1 MFSMGPGELLL
12 IALVVLVLVGPE
24 KLPEFARTI
33 ARTIRDL
40 KKYGQDV
47 RNEFEKD
54 LLTDDIKQDWK
65 DITTD
70 RPTDYS
76 YTRPSDTYEEESQP
90 YEGEEPPEGHADE
103 STSDTEGDEVAESD
117 KEKSDSVGEPSEDDR
132 PTD

>member
-40 KKYGQDV
+40 KKYGQEV

-54 LLTDDIKQDWK
+54 LLTDDIKRDWK
-65 DITTD
+65 DITSD

-76 YTRPSDTYEEESQP
+76 YTRPSSTYEEEVQP
-90 YEGEEPPEGHADE
+90 YESEEPPEEHADE
-103 STSDTEGDEVAESD
+103 STGDTEGGEVAED
-117 KEKSDSVGEPSEDDR
+117 EKEQSESIEEPLDEDR

>member
-47 RNEFEKD
+47 RKEFEKD
-54 LLTDDIKQDWK
+54 LLTDDIKRDFK
-65 DITTD
+65 DITND
-70 RPTDYS
+70 LSSDYS
-76 YTRPSDTYEEESQP
+76 YTRPPTTYEEDVDL
-90 YEGEEPPEGHADE
+90 YEGERQPKDD
-103 STSDTEGDEVAESD
+103 SDQSDAEGDETGEHE
-117 KEKSDSVGEPSEDDR
+117 KEKSGSPEEPSADDD
-132 PTD
+132 TAD

>member
-65 DITTD
+65 DRQTRTRRNHSPTRVRS
-70 RPTDYS
+70 RPRVTP
-76 YTRPSDTYEEESQP
+76 TKAQAIP
-90 YEGEEPPEGHADE
+90 
-103 STSDTEGDEVAESD
+103 
-117 KEKSDSVGEPSEDDR
+117 KEMKLR
-132 PTD
+132 RAIRRNPTPWENLRRTIVPLTN